1 MDRRPLDITIV
12 TGPWFPTPPGPAGA
26 VERVWGDLAGHFARK
41 GHRVL
46 VLSRAHGDLPA
57 DETTDGVRTLRL
69 TSWNQSSNVYLDIA
83 KDAAFSL
90 RMLGGM
96 PRADIAVTNAF
107 WLPALVKLLKPG
119 AGRVSMNVQR
129 VPKGH
134 MWLYSKVDRL
144 SAVSTAIADA
154 IVAERPALRPR
165 VRVIPNPID
174 VGFFKPP
181 AQRDYANASG
191 GGRTITYTGRVH
203 PEKGVHVLIDAFVAL
218 HAEFPDLRLR
228 IIGPNRI
235 DRGGGGDEYLS
246 RLRAAAGSLPV
257 VIDEPIYDRAK
268 LAEALQ
274 QATYYCY
281 PTLAEQG
288 EAQPVAPMEAM
299 ACGLAPVVSDIPQFR
314 DYLRDGEHGVT
325 YNHRTGDLAANLAAS
340 IRRLVADPDHARRL
354 GDAAAVQSQ
363 RFSYDIV
370 ADQYLADFYEV
381 LEQPRARHAPTIA
394 R

>member
-1 MDRRPLDITIV
+1 MDTQPLNITIV

-26 VERVWGDLAGHFARK
+26 VERVWGDLARHFVRK

-57 DETTDGVRTLRL
+57 DETVEGVRTLRL
-69 TSWNQSSNVYLDIA
+69 TSWKQGKNVYVDIM
-83 KDAAFSL
+83 KDAAFSWSML
-90 RMLGGM
+90 RRM
-96 PRADIAVTNAF
+96 PKADIAVTNAF
-107 WLPALVKLLKPG
+107 WLPSMVKLVKPR

-154 IVAERPALRPR
+154 ITAERPALKPR

-181 AQRDYANASG
+181 AVRDYANASG

-203 PEKGVHVLIDAFVAL
+203 PEKGVHVLVDAFRAL

-228 IIGPNRI
+228 VIGPWTVE
-235 DRGGGGDEYLS
+235 RGGGGPEYVAKLK
-246 RLRAAAGSLPV
+246 AAGEGLPV
-257 VIDEPIYDRAK
+257 VLDEPIYDRAK
-268 LAEALQ
+268 LAAALQ
-274 QATYYCY
+274 EATYYCY

-299 ACGLAPVVSDIPQFR
+299 ACGLAPIVSDIPQFR

-340 IRRLVADPDHARRL
+340 IRRLVADPELARRL
-354 GDAAAVQSQ
+354 GDAATAQSQ

-370 ADQYLADFYEV
+370 ADQYLADFREI
-381 LEQPRARHAPTIA
+381 LRT
-394 R
+394 